1 MPKKITINYK
11 ISDDMKVS
19 FSGIEKLR
27 EYGSLKKFKEL
38 SRKYVLEI
46 DNQMNAEGKILEA
59 GKLEFK
65 IENNQEVK
73 NE

>member
-11 ISDDMKVS
+11 ISDDMEVS
-19 FSGIEKLR
+19 FSGIEELR
-27 EYGSLKKFKEL
+27 EYGSLEKFKEL